1 MRLFLLA
8 LLVPLAACG
17 KGEGGNSSDA
27 GAKSG
32 GNSAAVAP
40 MATPTDPPPKT
51 PVMQVTP
58 APGTQPQ
65 WLEPRSDKGAPKS
78 APYGNLLNQPVVDA
92 PRR

>member
-1 MRLFLLA
+1 MRLLLLA

-17 KGEGGNSSDA
+17 KGEGGKSSDA

-40 MATPTDPPPKT
+40 MATPTGPPPKT